1 MNCQKN
7 ASEPQ
12 ATPLLFV
19 TIFAKTTLAG
29 ISADRLPH
37 VVATEKKAAPSSKA
51 LRPAVFR
58 QSCNHQFP
66 APASKK
72 NAALPIS
79 SLLVAQSHTPC
90 NRCVRFAA
98 TVPSGHAT
106 LATKRTLLLTWA
118 GPPPPGSH
126 QLCLAHSLYHLV
138 GEQQEQD
145 YGHCQSPRA
154 KQPPP
159 RQLEARLRGRVAD
172 RARGRASRYGRGER
186 QRRTRGLGQ
195 DQAVLALSPPVCA
208 ARGCPP
214 PRRRGYSFAAR
225 LGTRARP
232 CSLTTT
238 EAITAACTKMATA
251 AAAVAD

>member
-29 ISADRLPH
+29 ISADWLPH

-98 TVPSGHAT
+98 TVPSGHAHS
-106 LATKRTLLLTWA
+106 LPSRLLYSLLGPDLHRLDRTSFAWRTHSITSSASSRNRITAIANRRGPSSRRPGSSKHAFAAGLLT
-118 GPPPPGSH
+118 GR
-126 QLCLAHSLYHLV
+126 
-138 GEQQEQD
+138 ED
-145 YGHCQSPRA
+145 
-154 KQPPP
+154 
-159 RQLEARLRGRVAD
+159 ARLDTVVAS
-172 RARGRASRYGRGER
+172 AS
-186 QRRTRGLGQ
+186 
-195 DQAVLALSPPVCA
+195 DAHAALVKIKPFW
-208 ARGCPP
+208 R
-214 PRRRGYSFAAR
+214 
-225 LGTRARP
+225 
-232 CSLTTT
+232 
-238 EAITAACTKMATA
+238 
-251 AAAVAD
+251 